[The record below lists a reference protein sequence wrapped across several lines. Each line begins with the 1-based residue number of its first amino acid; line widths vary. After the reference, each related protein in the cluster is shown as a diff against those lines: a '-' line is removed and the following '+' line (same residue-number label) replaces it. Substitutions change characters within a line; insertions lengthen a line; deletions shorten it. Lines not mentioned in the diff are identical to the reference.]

1 MELLWLLAVALVPLI
16 FAPTDSMTST
26 NQLPKVTLFRTL
38 VGLMTM
44 LWILEWALRGQLPG
58 RFSLEGWWGRFKA
71 RVGEEPTRWVVV
83 AVTLFLGVNV
93 LSTLLSASFRVS
105 LWGKAPG
112 EDGYGL
118 YTVASYVLLFLVMVT
133 HLKRQAQLWRLL
145 GVIVATGVLVGAY
158 GVLQYYNLD
167 PFGLV
172 KTGGTRVVSTLGNA
186 IFAAAVLVM
195 TIPLSLAVALVVKE
209 RMNPL
214 WRVPLGGVVIAVQL
228 LAVIFTLSRGPWV
241 GLCVGL
247 LGFLVLT
254 WLAFDW
260 RNVARSLLIL
270 GPALAITLIVTSVPA
285 FSYRAPEEQAGPAAI
300 VTAATR
306 AASIGEDVVVGGLSG
321 RLHIWR
327 GSTELILERPWIDFL
342 GDPLSLLRPLVG
354 YGPDLFRHAF
364 PLRSPPALHVE
375 SDGVAAYAHN
385 HILHETVELG
395 FLGLLSY
402 LGLLVAIFTV
412 GGVQLIRGRRLYS
425 APHKWLL
432 VALLAIVGGLVVEQ
446 MAGIPRVGDL
456 TILWALLA
464 VFVVLP
470 RVMRP
475 SVAQL
480 ATTGSPQRGKR
491 RRDRSGPV
499 DEILLWRLAIAVVF
513 MAFVGY
519 LTWDRNVDYV
529 RADVAAASAARISEK
544 DSDKSLQLLNR
555 AIALAPDVTRY
566 YRFRAEMYDGFRD
579 LVSEPSKKIYY
590 AELSYLD
597 HQQAL
602 KVNPLSIPARQHLA
616 NSALE
621 LAFLGQEEKASEALG
636 QYERL
641 SRLLPRYWRP
651 YNILAAA
658 YLDVGQPRKALEA
671 LERSLSFTGGSSK
684 SARAFLLQGVA
695 YIDLGEEE
703 KAVASIE
710 KSLSMGLTENVA
722 EAYGLLADLYTRL
735 GDLIRAEENKMKY
748 EELVGGTR
756 S

>member
-1 MELLWLLAVALVPLI
+1 MGSIPWLP
-16 FAPTDSMTST
+16 
-26 NQLPKVTLFRTL
+26 N
-38 VGLMTM
+38 
-44 LWILEWALRGQLPG
+44 
-58 RFSLEGWWGRFKA
+58 
-71 RVGEEPTRWVVV
+71 
-83 AVTLFLGVNV
+83 
-93 LSTLLSASFRVS
+93 
-105 LWGKAPG
+105 
-112 EDGYGL
+112 
-118 YTVASYVLLFLVMVT
+118 VLLFLVMVT

-158 GVLQYYNLD
+158 GILQYYNLD

-209 RMNPL
+209 RMSPL

-228 LAVIFTLSRGPWV
+228 LTVVFTLSRGPWI
-241 GLCVGL
+241 GLSVGL

-254 WLAFDW
+254 RLAFDW
-260 RNVARSLLIL
+260 RNVARSLLLL
-270 GPALAITLIVTSVPA
+270 GPALAITLIITSVPA

-306 AASIGEDVVVGGLSG
+306 AASIGEDVVTGGLSG

-342 GDPLSLLRPLVG
+342 GDRFSLVRPLVG

-432 VALLAIVGGLVVEQ
+432 VVLLAIVGGQVVEQ

-464 VFVVLP
+464 VFVVLH
-470 RVMRP
+470 RVMSTP
-475 SVAQL
+475 TTQP
-480 ATTGSPQRGKR
+480 ATIGSPQRRKR
-491 RRDRSGPV
+491 RRGPTGPMN
-499 DEILLWRLAIAVVF
+499 EALLWRFALALVL
-513 MAFVGY
+513 MASVGL
-519 LTWDRNVDYV
+519 LTWDKNVDYV
-529 RADVAAASAARISEK
+529 RADMAAAYAARISKE

-566 YRFRAEMYDGFRD
+566 YRYRAEIYDGFRD
-579 LVSEPSKKIYY
+579 IVNEPSEKIRW
-590 AELSYLD
+590 AEQSYLD
-597 HQQAL
+597 YQQAL
-602 KVNPLSIPARQHLA
+602 KANPLSIPVRQHLA
-616 NSALE
+616 NSGSGVGVPGP
-621 LAFLGQEEKASEALG
+621 LG
-636 QYERL
+636 
-641 SRLLPRYWRP
+641 
-651 YNILAAA
+651 
-658 YLDVGQPRKALEA
+658 
-671 LERSLSFTGGSSK
+671 
-684 SARAFLLQGVA
+684 
-695 YIDLGEEE
+695 
-703 KAVASIE
+703 
-710 KSLSMGLTENVA
+710 
-722 EAYGLLADLYTRL
+722 
-735 GDLIRAEENKMKY
+735 
-748 EELVGGTR
+748 
-756 S
+756 